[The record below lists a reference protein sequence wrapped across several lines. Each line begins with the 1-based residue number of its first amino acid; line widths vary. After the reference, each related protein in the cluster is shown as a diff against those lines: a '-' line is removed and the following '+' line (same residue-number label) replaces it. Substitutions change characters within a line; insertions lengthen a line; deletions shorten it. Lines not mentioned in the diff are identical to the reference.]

1 MKNKVWLLSCLAFI
15 VSLSVM
21 SGCTGGGD
29 ETTNAGNS
37 NASVTSNES
46 GTAASNQTA
55 TASNQAATQATP
67 AAGKTSATA
76 ASGTLKADPNPIQ
89 VCDGS
94 GSGKTSITWDTKGVG
109 RIQLR
114 VGTPEGGVLADSS
127 QPQGTAETGK
137 WVTDG
142 AKFYLQDLSSGRP
155 STLATLTVKV
165 TNAGCK

>member
-1 MKNKVWLLSCLAFI
+1 MKNKVRLLSCLAFI

-21 SGCTGGGD
+21 SGCTGGDD

-37 NASVTSNES
+37 NASVTSNQS
-46 GTAASNQTA
+46 GTAASNQT
-55 TASNQAATQATP
+55 ATQATP